1 MLKVKNT
8 PSNDFE
14 LEPWEVDLYDMHND
28 MVFIFVEKHDGL
40 IFTYGNVSRTYISHG
55 KTLFDAFEKMEE
67 RFPNSVPVV
76 MNPPE
81 DQEWIWEDF

>member
-28 MVFIFVEKHDGL
+28 MVLSLWKSMMD
-40 IFTYGNVSRTYISHG
+40 
-55 KTLFDAFEKMEE
+55 
-67 RFPNSVPVV
+67 
-76 MNPPE
+76 
-81 DQEWIWEDF
+81 